1 MHKTIYC
8 ISGLGADEKVFR
20 NLHFRGYKMKYIPWL
35 VPEKREKINAYA
47 SRMAAHITEESP
59 VLLGVSFGGMMG
71 IEIAKQLPMKKLFI
85 ISSIKNTVEL
95 PGWMKVVGKMQL
107 NKFLPTRSYKFTE
120 KLDNDRLGVSNEEE
134 KMMVRD
140 YRRNADPV
148 YVNWAIDQVLNWKNG
163 WHPDYLVHIHG
174 DRDKMFPIKRINAT
188 HVISGGTHMMIYNRA
203 AEISHCIEKEL
214 SG

>member
-20 NLHFRGYKMKYIPWL
+20 NLHFSRHKLKYIPWL

-47 SRMAAHITEESP
+47 GRMASFITEESP

-85 ISSIKNTVEL
+85 ISSIKNSVEL
-95 PGWMKVVGKMQL
+95 PGWMKMVGKMQL
-107 NKFLPTRSYKFTE
+107 NKFLPTKSYKFTE

-134 KMMVRD
+134 KRMVRD
-140 YRRNADPV
+140 YRRNADPI
-148 YVNWAIDQVLNWKNG
+148 YVNWAINQVLNWKNG

-174 DRDKMFPIKRINAT
+174 DKDKMFPIKKINAT

-203 AEISHCIEKEL
+203 AEIGSYIEKEL
-214 SG
+214 A